1 MERREAQERMVR
13 EVTRLLGH
21 GEFGMIE
28 APTGTGK
35 TIAYALPSVLY
46 AKASGKQVLM
56 ATYTR
61 VLQDQLRRELEE
73 KIRKIIPDFTVAV
86 LKGRTNYLCLTRLWN
101 AFCEAFWVQ
110 ETGRVSFEEKLSLL
124 MLLRFAERSKEGD
137 LEQLSY
143 WWQQRFPIA
152 RRLREKVQSESEWCN
167 ENDCRYFRHC
177 FYSKASAQAKTADV
191 IIINHALLLIKPDWG
206 EGLNLIVDEAHNLEE
221 AATNALTEEVSG
233 EAMEAVLDELL
244 TIRHDR
250 GLLVQAMA
258 ELQGDEES
266 QSAVRA
272 AMRWVGLVRRMV
284 REFGGHLRE
293 CLRREGVRMD
303 SQYGV
308 TFRLTSSPYRWRSW
322 RQLTEAHKDLLK
334 ELGRLKTHLEKVQ
347 QCLWVKN
354 TERAKRLMR
363 DLQILERRLFDP
375 KEGLCTLLDAVLR
388 VDFDPLKVVHWIELP
403 DTDGSQWALKR
414 APVRVGEVLGER
426 VYQKCRSLVLTSAT
440 LTVAEKGFGFFLDRL
455 GLHGFIAD
463 ENLIQLPNPFEETYR
478 RQVIFALPNYLRFSA
493 HYREIEQFTQAL
505 LRELTCLFSFTEGR
519 GLVLHTARDRMEK
532 VAMELEKALTNL
544 PVFWQREGVA
554 RWQLKEEF
562 ERREESVLLGVKSFW
577 EGIDVPGPSLSY
589 LVIEKLPFPSPSD
602 PVVEARREEVIFR
615 GKSEWR
621 DYLLPLAI
629 LQLKQGFGRLV
640 RRKDDWGV
648 VLFMD
653 KRLRTALYRQMV
665 FDSLPPAIRDDKVKE
680 AEENRQ
686 TLYELIANHMR
697 KNPHLQRFD
706 WDGRLRFFPCIRE
719 EAITDIERLLQ
730 KYRLPDFIGEEEYE
744 RWRGTILDAAKE
756 IFGFEGFRSPEQERA
771 IKAVLTGKDVL
782 VVLPT
787 GAGKSFIFQITGLLR
802 DGVTLVFS
810 PLIALMRDQVDK
822 LRAKGLHIVD
832 YIISGQSAAE
842 REEVLRRMRMGQV
855 RLVYIAPERIRDPAL
870 IDAVRQSKIVQIVV
884 DEAHCVHMWGHHFR
898 PDFLS
903 IPEMFGDDRP
913 PIVA

>member
-1 MERREAQERMVR
+1 MSFPINSPVGREVKRILRDHPNGLTVAQLRRELLRRGFSGVTEDDLEKMTRHEDFYRFPDGRVTLRELISEPEQSADDELAEEEPKTKPSTLRSLPPLTSYVIFDLETNSLQPEQGDFFQISAIKVINGEAVEVFNEFARVPTEPIPVALKERLHFRELDLERRIREAGTQRQAIAKFKAFVGDLPLIAHNASFDIQFLCKHDKSFEEHPLVDSLELLCLAFPELPSHAIERLAQHFGFVPEGERWDEVKKLDERLGIATQMGVADLTALFHSALFDCAVLHLLLKEAQASLKQAKPAYKAHLRLLSDNLGDWVEAPPAPGRCPSDLSELIELHEPFALSTALRQPDPSVSFDETTVTRFYECMRQVCQMERREAQERMVR
-13 EVTRLLGH
+13 EVTRLLGR

-308 TFRLTSSPYRWRSW
+308 TFRLT
-322 RQLTEAHKDLLK
+322 
-334 ELGRLKTHLEKVQ
+334 
-347 QCLWVKN
+347 
-354 TERAKRLMR
+354 
-363 DLQILERRLFDP
+363 
-375 KEGLCTLLDAVLR
+375 
-388 VDFDPLKVVHWIELP
+388 
-403 DTDGSQWALKR
+403 
-414 APVRVGEVLGER
+414 
-426 VYQKCRSLVLTSAT
+426 
-440 LTVAEKGFGFFLDRL
+440 
-455 GLHGFIAD
+455 
-463 ENLIQLPNPFEETYR
+463 
-478 RQVIFALPNYLRFSA
+478 
-493 HYREIEQFTQAL
+493 
-505 LRELTCLFSFTEGR
+505 
-519 GLVLHTARDRMEK
+519 
-532 VAMELEKALTNL
+532 
-544 PVFWQREGVA
+544 
-554 RWQLKEEF
+554 
-562 ERREESVLLGVKSFW
+562 
-577 EGIDVPGPSLSY
+577 
-589 LVIEKLPFPSPSD
+589 
-602 PVVEARREEVIFR
+602 
-615 GKSEWR
+615 
-621 DYLLPLAI
+621 
-629 LQLKQGFGRLV
+629 
-640 RRKDDWGV
+640 
-648 VLFMD
+648 
-653 KRLRTALYRQMV
+653 
-665 FDSLPPAIRDDKVKE
+665 
-680 AEENRQ
+680 
-686 TLYELIANHMR
+686 
-697 KNPHLQRFD
+697 
-706 WDGRLRFFPCIRE
+706 
-719 EAITDIERLLQ
+719 
-730 KYRLPDFIGEEEYE
+730 
-744 RWRGTILDAAKE
+744 
-756 IFGFEGFRSPEQERA
+756 
-771 IKAVLTGKDVL
+771 
-782 VVLPT
+782 
-787 GAGKSFIFQITGLLR
+787 
-802 DGVTLVFS
+802 
-810 PLIALMRDQVDK
+810 
-822 LRAKGLHIVD
+822 
-832 YIISGQSAAE
+832 
-842 REEVLRRMRMGQV
+842 
-855 RLVYIAPERIRDPAL
+855 
-870 IDAVRQSKIVQIVV
+870 
-884 DEAHCVHMWGHHFR
+884 
-898 PDFLS
+898 
-903 IPEMFGDDRP
+903 
-913 PIVA
+913 

>member
-1 MERREAQERMVR
+1 MPEGCPKDLSDLIDLPNPFTPPIALRQPDPSVSFDETTAMGFYELMRQVFQMERREAQERMVR
-13 EVTRLLGH
+13 KVTRLLRL

-46 AKASGKQVLM
+46 AKASGSQVLM
-56 ATYTR
+56 ATYTK

-73 KIRKIIPDFTVAV
+73 KIRKVVPDFTIAI

-101 AFCEAFWVQ
+101 AFCEAFWSKSAEQ
-110 ETGRVSFEEKLSLL
+110 VSFEEKLSLL
-124 MLLRFAERSKEGD
+124 MLLRFVERSKEGD
-137 LEQLSY
+137 SEQLSY
-143 WWQQRFPIA
+143 WWQQRFPVA
-152 RRLREKVQSESEWCN
+152 RRLREKVQSEGEWCN
-167 ENDCRYFRHC
+167 ENDCRYFHHC

-191 IIINHALLLIKPDWG
+191 VIINHALLLTKPDWD

-221 AATNALTEEVSG
+221 AATNALTEEVSR
-233 EAMEAVLDELL
+233 EALEAVLDELL

-250 GLLVQAMA
+250 GLLVQVMT
-258 ELQGDEES
+258 ELQGDEEV

-284 REFGGHLRE
+284 REFGGHLWE

-303 SQYGV
+303 SQYGA
-308 TFRLTSSPYRWRSW
+308 TFRLTSSPYRWQSW
-322 RQLTEAHKDLLK
+322 RQLTEAHKDLMK
-334 ELGRLKTHLEKVQ
+334 ELERLRNLLEKVQ
-347 QCLWVKN
+347 QCLQVKN
-354 TERAKRLMR
+354 TDGAKRLTR
-363 DLQILERRLFDP
+363 ELLILERQLFDP
-375 KEGLCTLLDAVLR
+375 KEGLCTLLDAILS
-388 VDFDPLKVVHWIELP
+388 VDFDPLRVVHWVELSNP
-403 DTDGSQWALKR
+403 DGSQWALKR
-414 APVRVGEVLGER
+414 APVHVGEVLSER
-426 VYQKCRSLVLTSAT
+426 VYRKCRSLVLTSAT
-440 LTVAEKGFGFFLDRL
+440 LTVAEKGCGFFLDRL
-455 GLHGFIAD
+455 GLQGFIAD

-532 VAMELEKALTNL
+532 VATELEKALTNL
-544 PVFWQREGVA
+544 PVFWQREGFS

-562 ERREESVLLGVKSFW
+562 ERRKESVLLGVKSFW

-629 LQLKQGFGRLV
+629 LQFKQGFGRLV
-640 RRKDDWGV
+640 RSKDDWGV

-706 WDGRLRFFPCIRE
+706 
-719 EAITDIERLLQ
+719 
-730 KYRLPDFIGEEEYE
+730 
-744 RWRGTILDAAKE
+744 
-756 IFGFEGFRSPEQERA
+756 
-771 IKAVLTGKDVL
+771 
-782 VVLPT
+782 
-787 GAGKSFIFQITGLLR
+787 
-802 DGVTLVFS
+802 
-810 PLIALMRDQVDK
+810 
-822 LRAKGLHIVD
+822 
-832 YIISGQSAAE
+832 
-842 REEVLRRMRMGQV
+842 
-855 RLVYIAPERIRDPAL
+855 
-870 IDAVRQSKIVQIVV
+870 
-884 DEAHCVHMWGHHFR
+884 
-898 PDFLS
+898 
-903 IPEMFGDDRP
+903 
-913 PIVA
+913 